1 MKSPLLPY
9 TRADSISLAVQ
20 TQDWFTP
27 VDLRNAYFHVS
38 IAPEQTLFKIC
49 LPRTGFPVQ
58 FLLTWAHTW
67 TRLIDFSQIMS
78 IATDC
83 IFIKLNLAQ
92 RDQAL
97 NEEDRELCAALSYGF
112 SEVVHYDYG
121 MVRNGSILLF
131 Q

>member
-1 MKSPLLPY
+1 
-9 TRADSISLAVQ
+9 
-20 TQDWFTP
+20 
-27 VDLRNAYFHVS
+27 
-38 IAPEQTLFKIC
+38 
-49 LPRTGFPVQ
+49 
-58 FLLTWAHTW
+58 
-67 TRLIDFSQIMS
+67 MS